1 MIKHTKNDLKNILFI
16 LSLLLYIFVLYRTM
30 QDTKIVQKLFYYF
43 VVLVFFFF
51 FFDNVFIFI

>member
-43 VVLVFFFF
+43 VVLVFFG
-51 FFDNVFIFI
+51 